1 MRGRIGPRVVRATVF
16 RQASIERLQDAKCLL
31 DAGRFHGAI
40 YLCGYAIECQL
51 KANVCAARQI
61 EALNQDEAKK
71 LGHDLTNV
79 LEKAGLGRKLVGNK
93 DLRIAFFEI
102 VIRWSTGM
110 RYSGARRNERECKRF
125 LKNAEDLLTW
135 LRMESSL

>member
-1 MRGRIGPRVVRATVF
+1 MSGRIGPRVIRATVF
-16 RQASIERLQDAKCLL
+16 RQASVERLQDAKCLL
-31 DAGRFHGAI
+31 DAGRFYGAI

-51 KANVCAARQI
+51 KANVCAARQV
-61 EALNQDEAKK
+61 EALDQGEAKK
-71 LGHDLTNV
+71 LGHDLTTV

-102 VIRWSTGM
+102 VIRWSAGM
-110 RYSGARRNERECKRF
+110 RYSGARSDERECKRF
-125 LKNAEDLLTW
+125 LKNAEDLLIW

>member
-1 MRGRIGPRVVRATVF
+1 MRGRAGPRVIRATVF

-51 KANVCAARQI
+51 KENICAARQI
-61 EALNQDEAKK
+61 EALDQGEAKK
-71 LGHDLTNV
+71 LGHDLWDV
-79 LEKAGLGRKLVGNK
+79 LKMAGLGQKLLENK
-93 DLRIAFFEI
+93 DLRVVFFEI
-102 VIRWSTGM
+102 VFRWSTEM
-110 RYSGARRNERECKRF
+110 RYSGARSDERECKRF
-125 LKNAEDLLTW
+125 LKNAEDFLLW